1 MKGSWWLWAAM
12 RATQVC
18 WSSAPASASAAGERE
33 REIFRYQFQ
42 SWFVRSEKVA
52 TSEMFERETRREK
65 ILEAI
70 DLNREMQLR
79 QKNKD
84 GFLNLLAGKKQ
95 KYSLGDNKESKEENI
110 KVDPLVEA
118 EKEFYRIL
126 NEVKKITFEEN

>member
-1 MKGSWWLWAAM
+1 
-12 RATQVC
+12 
-18 WSSAPASASAAGERE
+18 
-33 REIFRYQFQ
+33 
-42 SWFVRSEKVA
+42 
-52 TSEMFERETRREK
+52 MFERETRREK

-84 GFLNLLAGKKQ
+84 GFLNLLAGQKQ
-95 KYSLGDNKESKEENI
+95 KYSLGEKQASKEEKI

>member
-1 MKGSWWLWAAM
+1 
-12 RATQVC
+12 
-18 WSSAPASASAAGERE
+18 
-33 REIFRYQFQ
+33 
-42 SWFVRSEKVA
+42 
-52 TSEMFERETRREK
+52 MFERETRREK

-95 KYSLGDNKESKEENI
+95 KYSLGENKESKEEKI

-126 NEVKKITFEEN
+126 NEVKKITFEENEISCFLYLFSGEREQKRERVVC

>member
-1 MKGSWWLWAAM
+1 
-12 RATQVC
+12 
-18 WSSAPASASAAGERE
+18 
-33 REIFRYQFQ
+33 
-42 SWFVRSEKVA
+42 
-52 TSEMFERETRREK
+52 MFERETRREK

-95 KYSLGDNKESKEENI
+95 KYSLGDNKESTEEKI

-126 NEVKKITFEEN
+126 NEVKKTTFEEN

>member
-1 MKGSWWLWAAM
+1 
-12 RATQVC
+12 
-18 WSSAPASASAAGERE
+18 
-33 REIFRYQFQ
+33 
-42 SWFVRSEKVA
+42 
-52 TSEMFERETRREK
+52 MFERETRREK

-95 KYSLGDNKESKEENI
+95 KYSLGDNKESKEEKI

-126 NEVKKITFEEN
+126 NEVRKTTFEEN

>member
-1 MKGSWWLWAAM
+1 
-12 RATQVC
+12 
-18 WSSAPASASAAGERE
+18 
-33 REIFRYQFQ
+33 
-42 SWFVRSEKVA
+42 
-52 TSEMFERETRREK
+52 MFERETRREK

-95 KYSLGDNKESKEENI
+95 KYSLGENKESKEEKI

-126 NEVKKITFEEN
+126 NEVKKITFEENEISCFLSIFR

>member
-1 MKGSWWLWAAM
+1 M
-12 RATQVC
+12 
-18 WSSAPASASAAGERE
+18 
-33 REIFRYQFQ
+33 
-42 SWFVRSEKVA
+42 
-52 TSEMFERETRREK
+52 
-65 ILEAI
+65 EAI

-95 KYSLGDNKESKEENI
+95 KFSLGDSKESKEEKI

-126 NEVKKITFEEN
+126 NEVQKITFEEN

>member
-1 MKGSWWLWAAM
+1 
-12 RATQVC
+12 
-18 WSSAPASASAAGERE
+18 
-33 REIFRYQFQ
+33 
-42 SWFVRSEKVA
+42 
-52 TSEMFERETRREK
+52 MFERETRREK

-95 KYSLGDNKESKEENI
+95 KYSLGENKESKEEKI

-126 NEVKKITFEEN
+126 NEVKKITFEENEISCFLSIVR

>member
-1 MKGSWWLWAAM
+1 
-12 RATQVC
+12 
-18 WSSAPASASAAGERE
+18 
-33 REIFRYQFQ
+33 
-42 SWFVRSEKVA
+42 
-52 TSEMFERETRREK
+52 MFERETRREK

-95 KYSLGDNKESKEENI
+95 TFSLVDSKESKEEKI

-126 NEVKKITFEEN
+126 NEVQKITFEEN

>member
-12 RATQVC
+12 TATQVC

-33 REIFRYQFQ
+33 KEIFRYQFQ

>member
-1 MKGSWWLWAAM
+1 
-12 RATQVC
+12 
-18 WSSAPASASAAGERE
+18 
-33 REIFRYQFQ
+33 
-42 SWFVRSEKVA
+42 
-52 TSEMFERETRREK
+52 MFERETRREK

-95 KYSLGDNKESKEENI
+95 KFSLGDSKESKEEKI

-126 NEVKKITFEEN
+126 NEVRKTTFEEN

>member
-1 MKGSWWLWAAM
+1 
-12 RATQVC
+12 
-18 WSSAPASASAAGERE
+18 
-33 REIFRYQFQ
+33 
-42 SWFVRSEKVA
+42 
-52 TSEMFERETRREK
+52 MFERETRREK

-95 KYSLGDNKESKEENI
+95 KYSLGENKESKEEKI

-126 NEVKKITFEEN
+126 NEVKKITFEENEISCFLYLFSGEREQKRERVVCQ